1 MYAVII
7 SGGTQHRVTEGDV
20 LKVEKIEGAEPGTQ
34 MELDR
39 VLAAGEGADL
49 QVGTPQLAGAKV
61 VATVLD
67 NGRHKKILVF
77 KKKRR
82 KQYRRTQGHR
92 QAYTELRIDRIVTD

>member
-7 SGGTQHRVTEGDV
+7 SGGTQHRVSEGDV

-39 VLAAGEGADL
+39 VLVAGEGADL
-49 QVGTPQLAGAKV
+49 QVGTPELAGAKV

-67 NGRHKKILVF
+67 NGRRKKILVF

-92 QAYTELRIDRIVTD
+92 QSYTELRIDRIVTG

>member
-1 MYAVII
+1 MYAVFV
-7 SGGTQHRVTEGDV
+7 SGGAQHRVSEGDV
-20 LKVEKIEGAEPGTQ
+20 LTVEKIDGAEPGNQ

-39 VLAAGEGADL
+39 VLLVGEGADI
-49 QVGTPQLAGAKV
+49 QVGQPGLAGAKV
-61 VATVLD
+61 MATVME

-92 QAYTELRIDRIVTD
+92 QAFTRLRIDQIVAG

>member
-7 SGGTQHRVTEGDV
+7 SGGTQHRVAEGDV

-39 VLAAGEGADL
+39 VLAAGEGTSL
-49 QVGTPQLAGAKV
+49 QVGTPDLPGAKV
-61 VATVLD
+61 MATVLD

-92 QAYTELRIDRIVTD
+92 QSYTELRIDRIVTS

>member
-92 QAYTELRIDRIVTD
+92 QSYTELRIDRIVTS

>member
-1 MYAVII
+1 
-7 SGGTQHRVTEGDV
+7 
-20 LKVEKIEGAEPGTQ
+20 

-39 VLAAGEGADL
+39 VLVAGEGADL
-49 QVGTPQLAGAKV
+49 QVGTPHLEGAKV
-61 VATVLD
+61 VATVVD

-92 QAYTELRIDRIVTD
+92 QSYTELRIDRIVTD

>member
-7 SGGTQHRVTEGDV
+7 SGGTQHRVAEGDV

-34 MELDR
+34 MELNR

-49 QVGTPQLAGAKV
+49 QVGTPELQGAKV
-61 VATVLD
+61 MATVLD
-67 NGRHKKILVF
+67 NGLRKKILVF

-92 QAYTELRIDRIVTD
+92 QAYTELRIDRIVTS

>member
-1 MYAVII
+1 MYAVIV
-7 SGGTQHRVTEGDV
+7 SGGTQHRVSEGDV

-39 VLAAGEGADL
+39 VLVAGAGTDL
-49 QVGTPQLAGAKV
+49 QVGTPEIAGAKV

-67 NGRHKKILVF
+67 NGRAKKILVF

-92 QAYTELRIDRIVTD
+92 QAYTELRIDRIVT

>member
-92 QAYTELRIDRIVTD
+92 QAYTELRIDRIVTS